1 MRSRSSGVLRTCA
14 ATDVAWP
21 GRMGTA
27 KLVALGEVVALEVA
41 MLVLG
46 VLLGADVTVCDC
58 PCKVIRSWIRSLS
71 WWWVFG
77 WRLDEGAE
85 ETC

>member
-46 VLLGADVTVCDC
+46 VLLGADVTV
-58 PCKVIRSWIRSLS
+58 VRLS
-71 WWWVFG
+71 MQGHTV
-77 WRLDEGAE
+77 LDPQPFLVVGVWMAP
-85 ETC
+85 